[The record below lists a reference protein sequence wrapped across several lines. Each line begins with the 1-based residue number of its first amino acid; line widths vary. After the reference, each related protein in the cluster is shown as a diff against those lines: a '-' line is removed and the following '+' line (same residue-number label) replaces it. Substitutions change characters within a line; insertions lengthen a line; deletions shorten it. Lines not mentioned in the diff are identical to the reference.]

1 MCSVWLIRSHLPLE
15 AHTLS
20 RFFHLTV
27 NDRPQESPQ
36 RSPIESLQVTVLFEA
51 SFCYHQWWFISV
63 CQQTKR
69 EAEEP
74 NEKSHPV
81 AKWAVSLYQ
90 SEVVLK
96 FSVVRDGKI
105 KRWRLRWAYWTV
117 GCGNKLHNSECQSS
131 DEPSPLYLHQPWSTV
146 LRPKNSYMYISTFMF
161 IRIKLWGDAL
171 YVYCVDG
178 KLQAIDEMF
187 IYRYQWVEYMEML
200 ALGTAKVRDRRQLAG
215 IV

>member
-1 MCSVWLIRSHLPLE
+1 MTELKSHHKGAPWRAFRSQLCSRSFSVTISDDLYP
-15 AHTLS
+15 
-20 RFFHLTV
+20 FV
-27 NDRPQESPQ
+27 NRQKERLKS
-36 RSPIESLQVTVLFEA
+36 
-51 SFCYHQWWFISV
+51 
-63 CQQTKR
+63 QTKQ
-69 EAEEP
+69 
-74 NEKSHPV
+74 SHPV

-96 FSVVRDGKI
+96 FSVVRNGRI

-117 GCGNKLHNSECQSS
+117 GCGNKLHNLECQSS
-131 DEPSPLYLHQPWSTV
+131 AEPSPLYLHQPWSTV
-146 LRPKNSYMYISTFMF
+146 LRPKKSSMYISTFMF
-161 IRIKLWGDAL
+161 TRIKLWGDAL